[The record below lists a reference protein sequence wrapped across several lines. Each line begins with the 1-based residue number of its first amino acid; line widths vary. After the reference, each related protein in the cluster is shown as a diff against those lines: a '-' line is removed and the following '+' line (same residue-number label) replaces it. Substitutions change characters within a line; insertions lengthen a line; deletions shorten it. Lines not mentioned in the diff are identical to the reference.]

1 MMSDEG
7 GSARPFAAGLIIGG
21 LLGAGLALL
30 FAPQSGSETR
40 RLLRRRARKLA
51 AEVEDRYDDVKARI
65 RKARQRAED
74 LVSD

>member
-1 MMSDEG
+1 MSDG

-30 FAPQSGSETR
+30 FAPQSGEETR
-40 RLLRRRARKLA
+40 RLLRRRAKRIA
-51 AEVEDRYDDVKARI
+51 HEAQDRYDEVKDRI
-65 RKARQRAED
+65 RGARRRVED